1 MPTTV
6 TRKSPDNG
14 DSMDIRLTNPV
25 SALAGTSRAQAT
37 GTDNDRTPAAGGVA
51 ESQQINDNNGLAAG
65 SQTEDRDAD
74 GRQLL
79 GQLPES
85 KTDDDSQDPEDPQAH
100 SLHRPH
106 SIDPSL
112 GNILDFDA

>member
-1 MPTTV
+1 MPTTA
-6 TRKSPDNG
+6 TRKPPENG
-14 DSMDIRLTNPV
+14 DSMDIRLTHSV
-25 SALAGTSRAQAT
+25 SSLAGTSRAQAT
-37 GTDNDRTPAAGGVA
+37 GTDKDRTPAAGGVA

-79 GQLPES
+79 GQHPHHH
-85 KTDDDSQDPEDPQAH
+85 TDDESQDPHAH
-100 SLHRPH
+100 PPHRPH
-106 SIDPSL
+106 STDPSL